1 MPSQANSLNNQIKE
15 YLQGK
20 LNYNVGLSLFMRV
33 CSDKSILVKLF
44 GLETPEKKEILTDKL
59 FEYYENEEQL
69 DQRERE
75 SLRNF
80 NQNHSSTRNDAE
92 GNEDSF
98 RRSSDYRFVPVSN
111 LPSNDS
117 VIESL
122 DAEWRDLYRLRGIKH
137 VDLFNAVSDENRHA
151 IAKGLIK
158 IQHKIDGVN
167 DEKRKVKAGAIP
179 ERFIKQS
186 RSAEEFIE
194 IQNIKSYIK
203 KYERKLQQQLTAEER
218 EKAEQLLQKHKS
230 KLDLIINGNH
240 KNI

>member
-1 MPSQANSLNNQIKE
+1 MPSQANILNNQIKE

-20 LNYNVGLSLFMRV
+20 LNYNVGLSLFMRI
-33 CSDKSILVKLF
+33 CADKSILVKLF

-59 FEYYENEEQL
+59 IEYYENEEQL
-69 DQRERE
+69 NQRERE

-80 NQNHSSTRNDAE
+80 NQDYSSTRNDAE

-98 RRSSDYRFVPVSN
+98 HRSNNYRFVPVSN

-151 IAKGLIK
+151 IAKELIK
-158 IQHKIDGVN
+158 IQHKIDGIN

-203 KYERKLQQQLTAEER
+203 KYERKLQQQLTVEER

-230 KLDLIINGNH
+230 KLQKIING
-240 KNI
+240 